1 MPPKRA
7 CDICYRRKIQCLI
20 PAEGPPCDWCSHH
33 DSECTFHRDA
43 PRRKRKAKVTLG
55 DVQGLNNRIQQLED
69 ALAKANSQQPTQAD
83 TPNQGQPTPAIS
95 VSEEISNSASVQSP
109 IQATIQNSIA
119 FSDQSLSPLVF
130 SQTPTSVDDTYTTP
144 LVDGPGSY
152 VGPNWFFRGIH
163 AFSEDG
169 RRWISSKTGQTIDW
183 SKLQIFTPK
192 PSPFARRHAQL
203 SSDLCQLPDRASLR
217 ELLSSYFISS
227 FRLRYPLIDK
237 VLFEETINEA
247 YGDPDNISPLPIRL
261 AARAC
266 VFGVVSLMTL
276 LPDAQPGSLGLDG
289 NESAARASYLLS
301 QLVGYASLTT
311 LQTTLLLHVQRL
323 LCGYW
328 QDADSLL
335 PGACRT
341 VGALGGHH
349 YQPLKTLT
357 GEIPLSERRQCHIRN
372 LFWVCYMSD
381 KDLSLRTGQPP
392 LLADIYCDLTV
403 PETYL
408 SSYTY
413 LRGLNEYLHHSDAS
427 SDEARTPHFSGD
439 AQLGYLKEKVY
450 RLLYSAQALRNKD
463 NRLLISIRELDD
475 EIECWRLSVPVDF
488 RPALSVSSNTLLI
501 TPETKPPH
509 ARRYFHLLLEYW
521 YLMIYVHT
529 TVRRY
534 DAHTIIGDGGQD
546 LHRVIHSSYDLSME
560 AGRSTLRCLRVCM
573 NTFSYEGF
581 WLLIFYAT
589 NAAIALF
596 LNMII
601 HPEDADGQLDLELLI
616 SAANAIRV
624 SIPRASTREESA
636 RIQRTSDFMMWLMW
650 LGSCAIT
657 KSQEEGLQHEL

>member
-43 PRRKRKAKVTLG
+43 PRRKKKIKVTLG
-55 DVQGLNNRIQQLED
+55 DVQGLNDRIQQLED
-69 ALAKANSQQPTQAD
+69 ALAKANLQHPTQRD
-83 TPNQGQPTPAIS
+83 TPGQGQPTPAIS
-95 VSEEISNSASVQSP
+95 VSEETSNSASAQSASSA
-109 IQATIQNSIA
+109 IIRNSVA
-119 FSDQSLSPLVF
+119 LSGQSLSPLVF
-130 SQTPTSVDDTYTTP
+130 SQTPGSVDDRTP
-144 LVDGPGSY
+144 TADGWPGNY
-152 VGPNWFFRGIH
+152 IGPNWFFRGLH

-169 RRWISSKTGQTIDW
+169 RQWISSKTGQTIDW
-183 SKLQIFTPK
+183 SKLQIFTTK
-192 PSPFARRHAQL
+192 PSPFARIHAQL
-203 SSDLCQLPDRASLR
+203 SPSLYNLPDQASLR
-217 ELLSSYFISS
+217 ERLSSYFKSS
-227 FRLRYPLIDK
+227 FRLRFPLLDE
-237 VLFEETINEA
+237 VLFKETINEA
-247 YGDPDNISPLPIRL
+247 YEDAEIVSPSPAHI

-266 VFGVVSLMTL
+266 VFGALSLTAL
-276 LPDAQPGSLGLDG
+276 LPDIQPSSLGLDR

-301 QLVGYASLTT
+301 RLVGYTSLTT
-311 LQTTLLLHVQRL
+311 LQTTLLLHVQCL
-323 LCGYW
+323 LCGHW
-328 QDADSLL
+328 QEADSLL
-335 PGACRT
+335 PAACRT
-341 VGALGGHH
+341 VSALGGHLH
-349 YQPLKTLT
+349 QPTKSLT
-357 GEIPLSERRQCHIRN
+357 GDVSLSERRKCHIRN

-392 LLADIYCDLTV
+392 FLADVYCDLTI
-403 PETYL
+403 PDNYL

-413 LRGLNEYLHHSDAS
+413 LRGLDEYTHP
-427 SDEARTPHFSGD
+427 SDESEAVDLTPHFWGD
-439 AQLGYLKEKVY
+439 VQLGYLKEKVY
-450 RLLYSAQALRNKD
+450 RLLYSVQALRDKD
-463 NRLLISIRELDD
+463 NQLLIFIRQLDD

-501 TPETKPPH
+501 TPETKSPH
-509 ARRYFHLLLEYW
+509 LRRYFHLLLDYW

-560 AGRSTLRCLRVCM
+560 AGRSTLRCLRVFM
-573 NTFSYEGF
+573 NTFSNEGF
-581 WLLIFYAT
+581 WQLMFYST

-601 HPEDADGQLDLELLI
+601 HPEDSDGQLDLELLI
-616 SAANAIRV
+616 SATNAIRTA
-624 SIPRASTREESA
+624 IPRAPTSDESTR
-636 RIQRTSDFMMWLMW
+636 IQKTSDFIMWLMW

>member
-43 PRRKRKAKVTLG
+43 PRRKKKTKVTLG
-55 DVQGLNNRIQQLED
+55 DVQGLNDRIQQLED
-69 ALAKANSQQPTQAD
+69 ALAKANSQQPTQPD
-83 TPNQGQPTPAIS
+83 TPSRGQPTPAIS
-95 VSEEISNSASVQSP
+95 VSEETSNSLSVQNGSR
-109 IQATIQNSIA
+109 
-119 FSDQSLSPLVF
+119 
-130 SQTPTSVDDTYTTP
+130 
-144 LVDGPGSY
+144 PGSY

-203 SSDLCQLPDRASLR
+203 SPDLCQLPDQASLR
-217 ELLSSYFISS
+217 ELLSSYFMSS

-247 YGDPDNISPLPIRL
+247 YEDPDNISPSPICL

-266 VFGVVSLMTL
+266 VFGVVSLITL
-276 LPDAQPGSLGLDG
+276 LPDAQSGSSGLDG
-289 NESAARASYLLS
+289 DESAARASYLLN
-301 QLVGYASLTT
+301 QLVGYVSLTT

-323 LCGYW
+323 LSGHW

-341 VGALGGHH
+341 VGALGGHL
-349 YQPLKTLT
+349 YQPSKAPT
-357 GEIPLSERRQCHIRN
+357 GEIPLSERRKRHIRN

-403 PETYL
+403 PENYL

-413 LRGLNEYLHHSDAS
+413 LRGLNEYLHHLDAS
-427 SDEARTPHFSGD
+427 NDDHLTPHFSGD

-450 RLLYSAQALRNKD
+450 RLLYSVQALRDKD

-475 EIECWRLSVPVDF
+475 EIERWRLSVPVDF
-488 RPALSVSSNTLLI
+488 RPALSVSSTTLLI

-573 NTFSYEGF
+573 NTFSNEGF
-581 WLLIFYAT
+581 WLLMFYAT

-624 SIPRASTREESA
+624 AIPRASTREEST
-636 RIQRTSDFMMWLMW
+636 RIQRTSDFIMWLMW